1 MRLIDGDALKEKL
14 PNTYHN
20 GFENC
25 RECRLLE
32 REEVNA
38 YIDRMPTI
46 DAAPVK
52 HGRWVMMDGMKPPE
66 WHHHHQCSVCE
77 SYAPMKPPYG
87 GREEFPP
94 FCPACGAKMDLEG

>member
-1 MRLIDGDALKEKL
+1 MRLIDSGKL
-14 PNTYHN
+14 IEYCNN
-20 GFENC
+20 QK
-25 RECRLLE
+25 
-32 REEVNA
+32 VK
-38 YIDRMPTI
+38 TI
-46 DAAPVK
+46 DANDIARFPAVDAIPVK

>member
-1 MRLIDGDALKEKL
+1 MRLIDADALL
-14 PNTYHN
+14 
-20 GFENC
+20 ENVKHAVYTDDLSTTIAVGIC
-25 RECRLLE
+25 EAHIRE
-32 REEVNA
+32 
-38 YIDRMPTI
+38 MPTI
-46 DAAPVK
+46 DAALVK

-87 GREEFPP
+87 GRKEFPP